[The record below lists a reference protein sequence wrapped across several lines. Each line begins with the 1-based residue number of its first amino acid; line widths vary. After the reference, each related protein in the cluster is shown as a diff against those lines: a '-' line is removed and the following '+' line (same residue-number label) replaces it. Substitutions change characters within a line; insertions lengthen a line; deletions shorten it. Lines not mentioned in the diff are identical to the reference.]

1 MRLGNVL
8 LAAVITFSF
17 GSSVL
22 ACSCAGPGL
31 PHEQFASAA
40 VVFEGEVLR
49 INDRL
54 NVFRKAWTYILLMMD
69 REPSE
74 KHYGFEVQF
83 EVSRMWRGPG
93 MSKLRIFTGRG
104 GGDCG
109 YPFKVG
115 ERYLVY
121 AYGNPD
127 EGWYAHI
134 CSRTRV
140 AANAT
145 EDFAYL
151 TKLRV
156 LPLKP

>member
-1 MRLGNVL
+1 MRFGNVL
-8 LAAVITFSF
+8 LAALIAFSF
-17 GSSVL
+17 ASSVL

-31 PHEQFASAA
+31 PHEQFASAN
-40 VVFEGEVLR
+40 VVFKGEVLR
-49 INDRL
+49 VNDRW
-54 NVFRKAWTYILLMMD
+54 NVFRKAWTYVLLLMD
-69 REPSE
+69 RQPSE

-93 MSKLRIFTGRG
+93 TSKLRIFTGRG

-121 AYGNPD
+121 AYGNTN
-127 EGWYAHI
+127 EGWYADI

-140 AANAT
+140 ATGAA
-145 EDFAYL
+145 EDLAYL
-151 TKLRV
+151 DTLGE
-156 LPLKP
+156 LPLKR